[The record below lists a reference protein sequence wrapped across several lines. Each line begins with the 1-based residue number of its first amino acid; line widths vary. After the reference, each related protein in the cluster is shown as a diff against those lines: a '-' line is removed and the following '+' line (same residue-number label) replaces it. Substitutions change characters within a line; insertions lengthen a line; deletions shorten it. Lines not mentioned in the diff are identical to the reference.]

1 MEPINNCPNF
11 SFDLP
16 IGFSDSLELVLLF
29 DGETVAGSF
38 GGVHE
43 LVSQALG
50 NGFDV
55 SEGGVL
61 GTSCDQ
67 PDGLVDSSH
76 WGDVAS
82 LSSYATS
89 SSDPSRVFPWAS
101 VHNSGNADLD
111 WVLSGH
117 NMDNLKS
124 VLNNSHGKHLLT
136 IIPAFL
142 HKSINQPLNNMALGF
157 LEPGL
162 VEPGAVM
169 GQVFSVSFI
178 EFDVVSQSHVFA
190 LDFTEIPFSE
200 HFWLVGV
207 LFDGE
212 IFVLGAPVL
221 GLFLWGV
228 FSPVFFGGSHGFW
241 GFL

>member
-1 MEPINNCPNF
+1 LHTLFFVFIRMEPINNCPNV
-11 SFDLP
+11 FDLP

-61 GTSCDQ
+61 GASCDQ

-89 SSDPSRVFPWAS
+89 SSDPGRVFPWAS
-101 VHNSGNADLD
+101 VHNSRNTNLNR
-111 WVLSGH
+111 VLTSH
-117 NMDNLKS
+117 NMNNLES
-124 VLNNSHGKHLLT
+124 VLNNSHRKHLLT

-142 HKSINQPLNNMALGF
+142 HQSIDQPLNDMALGF

-169 GQVFSVSFI
+169 SQVL
-178 EFDVVSQSHVFA
+178 A
-190 LDFTEIPFSE
+190 LALSN
-200 HFWLVGV
+200 LM
-207 LFDGE
+207 
-212 IFVLGAPVL
+212 
-221 GLFLWGV
+221 
-228 FSPVFFGGSHGFW
+228 
-241 GFL
+241 